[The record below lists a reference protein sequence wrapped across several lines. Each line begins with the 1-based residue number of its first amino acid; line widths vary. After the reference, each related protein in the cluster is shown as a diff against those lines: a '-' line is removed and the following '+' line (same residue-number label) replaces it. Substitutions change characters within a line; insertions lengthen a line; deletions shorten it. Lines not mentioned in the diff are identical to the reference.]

1 VRKFCCIFGAAIL
14 FASSAVFAQDIH
26 DAARK
31 AAADRETARARA
43 ADVERKIAAERQTLI
58 GRIDSLEAEKKSLE
72 HAVGDLESRISTEHT
87 KRDELADAWTQ
98 RDLQFKR
105 ISNSLRIV
113 AHHLDALMQQSPLAA
128 LDPDRMKRIEPFLG
142 SDHFPGLDDLTSL
155 VNLFFDEI
163 AFSGEIGLR
172 NAAYLGSDGKSRTAS
187 ILTIGKFTAA
197 YGDSGEAG
205 FLTYL
210 PETRRLSAPST
221 PPPRRTQQQMLRYMR
236 GQEETV
242 PVDLSNG
249 AALRRAVSRPILT
262 SRLNTDD
269 FGSPAFV
276 MIGIGAIV
284 VFLALF
290 RTVFSRRVRSRTVRT
305 TTVPGDHSVRGET
318 AQGEGV
324 ARAREPMGISMA
336 RMVAGAVR
344 PQIRSSSA
352 ASRRKKTAL
361 GMRRRKR
368 VGVRVDMTPMVDV
381 AFILLIFFMVTTL
394 FRRPLAMEVNVPEPN
409 AKVQV
414 PASNVM
420 TVYVER
426 DGTLV
431 YDVGQL
437 GLTSATWG
445 ELRDLFVLELEYNPD
460 IIVLIKID
468 SNARFEKMVDILDA
482 VDEAKIKR
490 YSVVPMTDA
499 DRTSIGGG
507 T

>member
-1 VRKFCCIFGAAIL
+1 
-14 FASSAVFAQDIH
+14 
-26 DAARK
+26 
-31 AAADRETARARA
+31 
-43 ADVERKIAAERQTLI
+43 
-58 GRIDSLEAEKKSLE
+58 
-72 HAVGDLESRISTEHT
+72 DLELQISSERT
-87 KRDELADAWTQ
+87 KRDELTDVWTQ

-128 LDPDRMKRIEPFLG
+128 LDPDRMKRIKPFLER
-142 SDHFPGLDDLTSL
+142 DHAPGLDDLPSL

-163 AFSGEIGLR
+163 AFSGKIGLR
-172 NAAYLGSDGKSRTAS
+172 QASYLSGDGKDRTAS
-187 ILTIGKFTAA
+187 ILTVGKFTAA
-197 YGDSGEAG
+197 YGDSAQAG

-210 PETRRLSAPST
+210 PESRRLSASTT
-221 PPPRRTQQQMLRYMR
+221 PPPHKTQEQMLRYMR
-236 GQEETV
+236 GREESA

-249 AALRRAVSRPILT
+249 AALRRAVSRPTLT

-269 FGSPAFV
+269 LGSPGFV
-276 MIGIGAIV
+276 VIGVGAIV
-284 VFLALF
+284 VFVVLF
-290 RTVFSRRVRSRTVRT
+290 RTVFSRRERGRQVRSA
-305 TTVPGDHSVRGET
+305 TVPGDRSARRET
-318 AQGEGV
+318 ASSDEM
-324 ARAREPMGISMA
+324 REPMGVSVA
-336 RMVAGAVR
+336 RMVASVAR
-344 PQIRSSSA
+344 PQIWSSSA
-352 ASRRKKTAL
+352 ASRKKKTAL

-368 VGVRVDMTPMVDV
+368 VGVHVDMTPMVDV

-445 ELRDLFVLELEYNPD
+445 ELRDLFALELEYNPE